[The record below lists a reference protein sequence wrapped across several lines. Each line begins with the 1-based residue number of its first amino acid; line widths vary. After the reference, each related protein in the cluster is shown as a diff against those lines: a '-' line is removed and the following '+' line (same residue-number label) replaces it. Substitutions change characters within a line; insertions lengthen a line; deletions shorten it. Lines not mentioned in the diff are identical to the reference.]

1 MHTAHEGGIAF
12 VKEEVTFLVHTAWP
26 LTSRSEINS
35 GSHRFRWEKEPTEMG
50 ETKSSCHPRTSY
62 EMQSCC
68 TQLMTLRGCFQFE
81 SFVINP
87 T

>member
-1 MHTAHEGGIAF
+1 MEQASPQSRGAGRRFQAMRLLGAGVGVHTAHEGGIAF

-50 ETKSSCHPRTSY
+50 EGT
-62 EMQSCC
+62 
-68 TQLMTLRGCFQFE
+68 
-81 SFVINP
+81 N
-87 T
+87 